1 MRELEKIISSNL
13 FFEDLYNDPRLKYS
27 FQIEPALNYT
37 LKAIVEEKLTQ
48 EEINK
53 YDNLDVDD
61 YLQIIIDRELL
72 DKILTDQATTVLE
85 VIKEVRQLGI
95 VKALNNEEKLEQIH
109 QHLEN
114 ADQNIR
120 ETKKIVQ
127 NINVYYSN

>member
-1 MRELEKIISSNL
+1 MRELENIISSNL

-27 FQIEPALNYT
+27 FQIVPALNYT
-37 LKAIVEEKLTQ
+37 LKAIVEEKLDQ

-72 DKILTDQATTVLE
+72 DKVLTDQITNLLE

-95 VKALNNEEKLEQIH
+95 VKALNNEGKLEQIH

-114 ADQNIR
+114 ADQNIQ
-120 ETKKIVQ
+120 ETKNIIQ
-127 NINVYYSN
+127 NINVYFSN